1 MKKNLPKGLIKSG
14 VPWEHMR
21 ENSPQKYDFRSPVR
35 FLIYTKSK
43 CFFLVAE
50 APFEIT
56 AQYCP
61 LAPAK
66 TAQERLIICQEPKQ

>member
-1 MKKNLPKGLIKSG
+1 
-14 VPWEHMR
+14 MR
-21 ENSPQKYDFRSPVR
+21 ENSPQKYDFRSPVS
-35 FLIYTKSK
+35 FLIYTRSK
-43 CFFLVAE
+43 CFFLVTE

-66 TAQERLIICQEPKQ
+66 TAKEWMKIYQEPKQ